1 MEEERITKL
10 IREYDADRL
19 KKEQM
24 FQLILSFVIS
34 ACLIVPASFL
44 VSSNLLFMFP
54 IFYGIVYF
62 IWWPFVFI
70 YALRAMRRPLRKIEI
85 DTEAGTITVNDD
97 VYDLHKQ
104 QIYVSTDPGV
114 IKLLHYG
121 CITFSVIDGSDKKLA
136 SYFVGP
142 AFGKYSKK
150 VREEVKKILP
160 LYASAFYSFGCIG
173 EIIKEKEESLDIV
186 RVELPADSIR
196 NTLYK
201 TGNIFLVFTAF
212 AYAFSYL
219 PQKFYEE
226 EQFLI
231 GGFQLLRN
239 LSVILMVICLIYVL
253 ACYTTYKKL
262 ARTIEV
268 SPYKIKINDEVFLK
282 SEIRRIRIVPGIDDP
297 DYKDEGFTWMYI
309 EARGRMH
316 RYFLGQTKNKDC
328 FEPRKKLKG
337 AINLILANKTPK

>member
-1 MEEERITKL
+1 MEEEKVTKL
-10 IREYDADRL
+10 IRDYDADRL
-19 KKEQM
+19 KKEQI
-24 FQLILSFVIS
+24 FQLVLSFVIS
-34 ACLIVPASFL
+34 ACIIVPAHILSASNMLFL
-44 VSSNLLFMFP
+44 LLA
-54 IFYGIVYF
+54 FYGVIYF
-62 IWWPFVFI
+62 IWWPFVFG
-70 YALRAMRRPLRKIEI
+70 YALWAMRRPLRKIEI

-97 VYDLHKQ
+97 VYDLHEQK
-104 QIYVSTDPGV
+104 IYISTDPGLV
-114 IKLLHYG
+114 KFLHYG

-142 AFGKYSKK
+142 TFGKYSKK

-201 TGNIFLVFTAF
+201 TGNIFLVVTAF
-212 AYAFSYL
+212 AYAFSCISEKY
-219 PQKFYEE
+219 FTN

-231 GGFQLLRN
+231 GGFHLLRR
-239 LSVILMVICLIYVL
+239 LSVAMMFICILLVL
-253 ACYTTYKKL
+253 TSYATYKKL

-268 SPYKIKINDEVFLK
+268 SPDKIKINDEVFLK
-282 SEIRRIRIVPGIDDP
+282 SEIRSIRIVPGIDDP

-337 AINLILANKTPK
+337 AINIILANKTPK